1 MLGEPCDDV
10 VSAAQVWDA
19 ILNKKYH
26 FTGDIRNDAPESA
39 CEERDLDVR
48 FMDFGTWSA
57 MRSYPDT
64 VKAVRALREG
74 GIECVV
80 GRGILPKLDIQFC
93 DIVVPVISDLEKE
106 AILETGEGG
115 REIVYH
121 YDKVCDP
128 LYEARTNRE
137 FESAILTALGEDP
150 AGMYPLSEEQKLYNI
165 MAGTTVICDDGVTYE
180 PLLTI
185 TQEDID
191 AMGVEGQPQQGRIT
205 LQEFK
210 EKGVYQVERK
220 QGDNFGFIAY
230 KDFVDDPVAHP
241 LATDSE
247 KFEIYCQYKADNV
260 NRIGLNDT
268 PIKPYANYFVPRRGY
283 QETFA
288 NWEAKEKGAYPL
300 QAYTPHYMR
309 RAHTCYD
316 NMTWT
321 QEAFRNPVFMSV
333 EDAEARG
340 IKAGDTVRCFNDF
353 GSMLRIAQPMQG
365 YMPGVVGIPHGVH
378 SVFDESDPENIIDR
392 GGSEQMLSDGL
403 QSNYFPQVDG
413 YNSLLIEIEKYDG
426 EPLVEDFERGPF
438 LAAGIDAEG
447 TAAYVVPGADN
458 GQEA

>member
-1 MLGEPCDDV
+1 MSG
-10 VSAAQVWDA
+10 
-19 ILNKKYH
+19 
-26 FTGDIRNDAPESA
+26 
-39 CEERDLDVR
+39 
-48 FMDFGTWSA
+48 
-57 MRSYPDT
+57 
-64 VKAVRALREG
+64 
-74 GIECVV
+74 
-80 GRGILPKLDIQFC
+80 KLE
-93 DIVVPVISDLEKE
+93 V
-106 AILETGEGG
+106 
-115 REIVYH
+115 
-121 YDKVCDP
+121 
-128 LYEARTNRE
+128 
-137 FESAILTALGEDP
+137 
-150 AGMYPLSEEQKLYNI
+150 
-165 MAGTTVICDDGVTYE
+165 
-180 PLLTI
+180 
-185 TQEDID
+185 
-191 AMGVEGQPQQGRIT
+191 
-205 LQEFK
+205 
-210 EKGVYQVERK
+210 
-220 QGDNFGFIAY
+220 
-230 KDFVDDPVAHP
+230 
-241 LATDSE
+241 
-247 KFEIYCQYKADNV
+247 YCQYKADNV
-260 NRIGLNDT
+260 NRIGLNDA

-447 TAAYVVPGADN
+447 TAAYMVPGADN